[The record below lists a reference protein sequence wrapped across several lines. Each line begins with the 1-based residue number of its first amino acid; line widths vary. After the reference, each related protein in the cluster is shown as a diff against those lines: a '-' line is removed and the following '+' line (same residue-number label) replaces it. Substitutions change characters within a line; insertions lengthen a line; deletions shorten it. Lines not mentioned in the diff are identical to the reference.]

1 MSDQTALA
9 ILNGVQI
16 AFFIVLA
23 LGVLGMFYTA
33 MMHAF
38 IGLPYVRTLTQR
50 FPYIFDE
57 IDRQIKR
64 TNETIMVDLGS
75 GYGHLLFEAERRGF
89 KHLIGYEISPWH
101 VWCAQIVARLKGS
114 KVRMLREDFFKADFS
129 NVDVFYFFLIPDF
142 IAKVS
147 EKIFREA
154 KKGALVI
161 ALADKIE
168 GRTPIKVITIEKPKI
183 NIYFYRVE

>member
-1 MSDQTALA
+1 MSHETAFA

-16 AFFIVLA
+16 TFFIVLA

-64 TNETIMVDLGS
+64 TDDTIIVDLGS
-75 GYGHLLFEAERRGF
+75 GYGHVLFEAERRGF
-89 KHLIGYEISPWH
+89 KHMIGYEISPWH
-101 VWCAQIVARLKGS
+101 VWWSQIAARWKS
-114 KVRMLREDFFKADFS
+114 SHARFLREDFFKADFS
-129 NVDVFYFFLIPDF
+129 KVDVFYFFLIPDF
-142 IAKVS
+142 IQRVS
-147 EKIFREA
+147 QKIFREA
-154 KKGALVI
+154 KKGAIVI

-168 GRTPIKVITIEKPKI
+168 GRHPIKVITVQKPKI